1 MYPQRLNATIG
12 VDKLHAIL
20 CFRDGADGGDGGT
33 NGGLHGVGD
42 CFDVAGGDGE
52 EEFVV
57 FAAVERPGEGVEFG
71 GGGYGA
77 GGRGD
82 GDFGDLHASADV
94 AALAK
99 VGEVAAEAIADIEHG
114 GDDMGAEMG
123 EHATLAHTRLRDTL
137 VKACGLHSLR
147 RIGQVRVRLDVE
159 ACGGSAEGTG
169 DAERVAYMRACT
181 SNDVAAFDGAE
192 QRDIEDEQFACARTR
207 DIAAHDG
214 RRERFGFLAHAIVDL
229 LQQVE

>member
-1 MYPQRLNATIG
+1 MPSCASVMVPMG
-12 VDKLHAIL
+12 VM
-20 CFRDGADGGDGGT
+20 GVPMADCT
-33 NGGLHGVGD
+33 
-42 CFDVAGGDGE
+42 AWE
-52 EEFVV
+52 T
-57 FAAVERPGEGVEFG
+57 ASMRPGEGVEFG

-147 RIGQVRVRLDVE
+147 RIGQ
-159 ACGGSAEGTG
+159 
-169 DAERVAYMRACT
+169 
-181 SNDVAAFDGAE
+181 
-192 QRDIEDEQFACARTR
+192 
-207 DIAAHDG
+207 
-214 RRERFGFLAHAIVDL
+214 
-229 LQQVE
+229 